1 MTHTPTPWKKSLT
14 DRGDTILAPNGEVIA
29 SFPVMPGSDAIQRYE
44 DRNLALRAVNAHDA
58 LVIALERCLA
68 ILNGQAVPSLREDTI
83 ANATAAL
90 ILAHR
95 ET

>member
-1 MTHTPTPWKKSLT
+1 MSKLDDLMART
-14 DRGDTILAPNGEVIA
+14 DAMHN
-29 SFPVMPGSDAIQRYE
+29 
-44 DRNLALRAVNAHDA
+44 ALGFTSPRQEADIIRAVNAHDA